1 MGARHHQQRSGVERD
16 GGPGQIKSRERVSN
30 LAEVYTH
37 EREVNA
43 MLDLIPD
50 MFPRAEDPGNT
61 DRLFLEPACGHGN
74 FLVEILC
81 RKLAYV
87 TPRRYGRGEGFE
99 HRVLRCLTSIYGI
112 DISGD
117 NVQDARGRM
126 RAVIAEHLACHL
138 GADNPTAG
146 FGDAVDAILETNLIR
161 ADALAD
167 AAEIEIVEYQP
178 GNAGTF
184 IREWSHPLDSHA
196 NEPNLL
202 SLDVRCDDVPVH
214 YSELA
219 HQPGPVRA
227 DSIERKA
234 A

>member
-1 MGARHHQQRSGVERD
+1 MGVRKQWRAAERN
-16 GGPGQIKSRERVSN
+16 GEPGQIKSRERVSD

-50 MFPRAEDPGNT
+50 MFPSAEAPGNT

-74 FLVEILC
+74 FLGEILR

-87 TPRRYGRGEGFE
+87 TPRRYGRGERFE

-117 NVQDARGRM
+117 NVRDARGRM
-126 RAVIAEHLACHL
+126 RTVIAEHLACHL
-138 GADNPTAG
+138 GADDPTAG
-146 FGDAVDAILETNLIR
+146 FSEAVDAILETNLIR

-184 IREWSHPLDSHA
+184 IREWSHPLASNA

-202 SLDVRCDDVPVH
+202 SLDVRCDDIPVH
-214 YSELA
+214 YSELV
-219 HQPGPVRA
+219 HQPEPVRA
-227 DSIERKA
+227 DSIGRKA